1 MQQIW
6 EETWG
11 RKDSSRRIS
20 LYWWPQVNSPSS
32 AHLLC
37 QEHFTLRY
45 YILHSVRPSDS
56 LVIDGAQFMN
66 WNGQMFSI
74 YSLSF
79 FMVLHFYIF
88 SIFNKW
94 SWLQSILPHETEKQ
108 KSRAKKYFY
117 SFRQFWAVFQ
127 LHKPILKQGTRG
139 NCNTN

>member
-79 FMVLHFYIF
+79 FMALHFYIF

-94 SWLQSILPHETEKQ
+94 SWLQSILPMKQ
-108 KSRAKKYFY
+108 KNRRAELKNISTAFD
-117 SFRQFWAVFQ
+117 SFGQSFNYINQ
-127 LHKPILKQGTRG
+127 Y
-139 NCNTN
+139 